1 MVDEAGI
8 ELGEAF
14 RAPCNITSFT
24 LMFWPFEGQQIVD
37 LKVPR

>member
-1 MVDEAGI
+1 MKLGSRW
-8 ELGEAF
+8 GEAF
-14 RAPCNITSFT
+14 RAPCNITSLVT